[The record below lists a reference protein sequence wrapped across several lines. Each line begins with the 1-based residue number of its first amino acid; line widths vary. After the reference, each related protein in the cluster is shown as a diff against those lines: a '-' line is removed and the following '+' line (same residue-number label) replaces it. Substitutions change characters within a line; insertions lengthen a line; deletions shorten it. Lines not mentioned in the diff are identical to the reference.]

1 MLVQALAAYADS
13 YLADDLAA
21 IAFEEKP
28 VRYLI
33 ELDDAGGFHG
43 IRERVRQETRLVG
56 KKEKS
61 VEVVDTL
68 RVPRSP
74 VNRNSGVHPLLGCD
88 ALPYLLGP
96 RPGVWTA
103 EGKEEKEGR
112 NHAGFVEFVRAVA
125 EETGDPSLAACAAFY
140 ADPEVVERAAAE
152 VAALKPPPGAL
163 ACLSVRPEQLD
174 SDDPGGPVVDRPAV
188 RRYWTAHFERASGE
202 RHAKGGEGMCLVSGE
217 HGPLAVTHGLIKGA
231 GSLGGQ
237 AAGVALMSFD
247 KAAFRSYGWE
257 KNANSPVSPGRASA
271 YVLALND
278 LLRPGAHRRGMS
290 RGVSLHMRS
299 DYGGMAFLY
308 WTRDPT
314 DALPIQIL
322 QAPDPDN
329 VQRLL
334 DTPHHPSQMPHG
346 LAGRGNE
353 FYLLAVSGNGG
364 RLVVRDW
371 YPESLEQVTDN
382 VRQWF
387 TDLAMADVFKGG
399 ERARPPSIY
408 ALLYA
413 VSPPGREPSD
423 KVNARPSLALMRRAL
438 HGLPL
443 GRSIL
448 AAALNRLRRE
458 QGDNRLAADR
468 LAIVRLCVNDIAK
481 TKQGG
486 PVMAECLDNDQNDAA
501 YLCGQLLAEY
511 EALQYQALGDVN
523 VTVGDRYYAMAST
536 RPLLAFKRLEDLSRA
551 HLKRLRRDKKAAGI
565 ALQQCITSLVKR
577 IGQSACGNFPA
588 ALSLEEQGRFVIG
601 YHHQKAD
608 NARKAREAK
617 AAKEAGKASPDS
629 GGSPDIVDSTP
640 AMP

>member
-1 MLVQALAAYADS
+1 MLVQTLAAYADS

-28 VRYLI
+28 VRYLV
-33 ELDDAGGFHG
+33 ELDDAGRFCG
-43 IRERVRQETRLVG
+43 IRERVRQETRRVG

-61 VEVVDTL
+61 VEVVETL

-88 ALPYLLGP
+88 ALPYLFGP
-96 RPGVWTA
+96 RLGVWTA
-103 EGKEEKEGR
+103 EGKGDKEGR
-112 NHAGFVEFVRAVA
+112 NHAGFVELIQVVA
-125 EETGDPSLAACAAFY
+125 EQTGDAALAACAAFY
-140 ADPEVVERAAAE
+140 ADPAAVERAAAE

-163 ACLSVRPEQLD
+163 ASLSVRPARLD
-174 SDDPGGPVVDRPAV
+174 SDDPGGPVVGRPVV
-188 RRYWTAHFERASGE
+188 RRYWTAHYERASGE
-202 RHAKGGEGMCLVSGE
+202 RHAKGGEGMCLISGE
-217 HGPLAVTHGLIKGA
+217 SGPLAVTHDLIKGA
-231 GSLGGQ
+231 GNLGGQ
-237 AAGVALMSFD
+237 AGVALMSFD

-290 RGVSLHMRS
+290 PSVSLHTRS

-308 WTRDPT
+308 WTREPT
-314 DALPIQIL
+314 DVLPIQIL
-322 QAPDPDN
+322 QEPDPDN
-329 VQRLL
+329 VKRLM
-334 DTPHHPSQMPHG
+334 DTPHRPSQMPHG

-387 TDLAMADVFKGG
+387 SDLAMADVFKGG

-408 ALLYA
+408 ALLSA
-413 VSPPGREPSD
+413 VSPPGREPND
-423 KVNARPSLALMRRAL
+423 KANAAISLAFMRRAL
-438 HGLPL
+438 HGLPF
-443 GRSIL
+443 GHSVL

-458 QGDNRLAADR
+458 QGKARLAADR
-468 LAIVRLCVNDIAK
+468 VALVRLCVNDIAK
-481 TKQGG
+481 TKKGG
-486 PVMAECLDNDQNDAA
+486 PIMAECLDNDQNDAA

-511 EALQYQALGDVN
+511 EALQYQALGEVN

-551 HLKRLRRDKKAAGI
+551 HLKRLRSDKKAAGI
-565 ALQQCITSLVKR
+565 ALQQRITALVKR
-577 IGQSACGNFPA
+577 IGESACGNFPA

-608 NARKAREAK
+608 NARKAKEAK
-617 AAKEAGKASPDS
+617 AAKEAAKAADAAAESAVPTD
-629 GGSPDIVDSTP
+629 
-640 AMP
+640 AKN